1 MLSYHLKRGYPQTD
15 AVARARVLALL
26 HDASYLCLMALCP
39 QLPRLS
45 ARPAALVA
53 RHGSLPALELRICAG
68 ARFTADL
75 QLMPLDGEAGP
86 QLEMRVYHDSRQ
98 AEPQHLA
105 VPPRLDDRDRRL
117 DRRLADNRRLFV
129 GLRYY
134 LGAGY
139 HFASNARSQP

>member
-1 MLSYHLKRGYPQTD
+1 MPPELRRAD
-15 AVARARVLALL
+15 AAARARALALF

-39 QLPRLS
+39 RLPRLG

-53 RHGSLPALELRICAG
+53 RHGNLPALELRIRAG

-75 QLMPLDGEAGP
+75 RLAPLDDAAGP

-98 AEPQHLA
+98 AELLRPDA
-105 VPPRLDDRDRRL
+105 PPWPDDLGGRL
-117 DRRLADNRRLFV
+117 DRRLEDNRRLFA
-129 GLRYY
+129 GLRRC

-139 HFASNARSQP
+139 HFAPNVRSQP

>member
-1 MLSYHLKRGYPQTD
+1 MISVLYSKRDYLQATAVRTQALSW
-15 AVARARVLALL
+15 L

-45 ARPAALVA
+45 VRPAALVA
-53 RHGSLPALELRICAG
+53 RHDSLPALELRICAG

-75 QLMPLDGEAGP
+75 QLTPLDGEAGP

-98 AEPQHLA
+98 AEPLHLA

-117 DRRLADNRRLFV
+117 DRCLEGNRRLFV
-129 GLRYY
+129 GLRRC

-139 HFASNARSQP
+139 HFAPNARSRP

>member
-1 MLSYHLKRGYPQTD
+1 MAPELRRPD
-15 AVARARVLALL
+15 AVARARALALL

-53 RHGSLPALELRICAG
+53 RHGRLPALELRICAG

-75 QLMPLDGEAGP
+75 QLTPLDGEAGP

-98 AEPQHLA
+98 AEPLHLA
-105 VPPRLDDRDRRL
+105 VPPRLDDRDRCL
-117 DRRLADNRRLFV
+117 EGNRRLFV
-129 GLRYY
+129 GLRRC

-139 HFASNARSQP
+139 HFAPNARSRP

>member
-1 MLSYHLKRGYPQTD
+1 MAPELCRAD
-15 AVARARVLALL
+15 AVARARALALF

-39 QLPRLS
+39 QLPRLG

-53 RHGSLPALELRICAG
+53 RHGSLPALELRIRAG

-75 QLMPLDGEAGP
+75 QLAPLDGEAGP

-98 AEPQHLA
+98 AEPLHPGA
-105 VPPRLDDRDRRL
+105 APWPDSLDGRL
-117 DRRLADNRRLFV
+117 DRRLADNRRLFA
-129 GLRYY
+129 GLRRC

-139 HFASNARSQP
+139 HFVPNACSRP